1 MVHSLGD
8 NKPINNGKF
17 DWSICLGENI
27 VQNYSCFHVA
37 WDSKGHLGI
46 WQWNGFI
53 TLRLHRIS
61 LGGFVGMV
69 CFVSGLELTFDAKKG
84 FHLYTQGPSMTRP
97 SNMDFLIE
105 AL

>member
-8 NKPINNGKF
+8 NKAINNGKL

-46 WQWNGFI
+46 WQSNGFI

-61 LGGFVGMV
+61 LGGSVGMV
-69 CFVSGLELTFDAKKG
+69 CFVFGLELTFMHK
-84 FHLYTQGPSMTRP
+84 R
-97 SNMDFLIE
+97 DFTFMPKFLV
-105 AL
+105 

>member
-37 WDSKGHLGI
+37 WDSKVHLGI

-61 LGGFVGMV
+61 LRGSVGTLGGSVGMV
-69 CFVSGLELTFDAKKG
+69 CFVSGLEFTFDAQKG
-84 FHLYTQGPSMTRP
+84 FHL
-97 SNMDFLIE
+97 
-105 AL
+105 